1 MTKTTSILLAGAAG
15 LALCLGSSPARA
27 LTISGV
33 SSNSTTDNDNHAD
46 EEAVTGGSWLGTSSV
61 TIADAVSNSATV
73 ERRFAGRA
81 GAYEDGNITQS
92 VDVKVTWTV
101 TASPNVVY
109 SILFAPEFH
118 GLVKIY
124 DGVSD
129 EAGDLA
135 SLGGFSAS
143 LLKDAISI
151 SASGLGLSG
160 GSRTTDGSNTVDSTG
175 SKAITGLSGS
185 HTFELTYTGSVVAT
199 GANNGLLCG
208 ENTSATA
215 AWGMDGTMTGTC
227 NAPADFFQYASSA
240 AKDADGLF
248 MPATVTITA
257 VVPEPGT
264 MLLLGAGLVGLAA
277 QGRRRA

>member
-33 SSNSTTDNDNHAD
+33 SLNSTTDNDNHAD
-46 EEAVTGGSWLGTSSV
+46 EDAVTGGSWLGTASV
-61 TIADAVSNSATV
+61 TVADVVSNSATV
-73 ERRFAGRA
+73 ERRFVGQA
-81 GAYEDGNITQS
+81 GAYDDGNITQS
-92 VDVKVTWTV
+92 VDVTVTWTV

-109 SILFAPEFH
+109 SILLAPEFH
-118 GLVKIY
+118 GIVKIY
-124 DGVSD
+124 DGLGD

-135 SLGGFSAS
+135 TLGGFSAS

-160 GSRTTDGSNTVDSTG
+160 GSRSTDGSNTVDSTG
-175 SKAITGLSGS
+175 SKTLTGLSGS

-199 GANNGLLCG
+199 GANNSFLC
-208 ENTSATA
+208 NDKTNATA
-215 AWGMDGTMTGTC
+215 SWGMDGTMTGDC
-227 NAPADFFQYASSA
+227 NAPADFFQYASSGA
-240 AKDADGLF
+240 RDADGLF